1 MWSFSCVYKKVHA
14 TILSLTCFNLISA
27 LFFLQRFPSLTP
39 EIMNRCSRGVVAFC
53 RRNHSPLRQ
62 RRMESDADLVAATTT
77 AGGTILCCRKENQ
90 YLTRTSLSLR
100 QLQAEPFSAA
110 AKIRIGRGSRCCH
123 ASCRRAI
130 LLCCY
135 ENWKRTR
142 KTVETTNSAG
152 ETLHRFSSLGLK
164 SRITARWMAFQ
175 GKSLHRFSSLGLKSR
190 IDARKRA

>member
-1 MWSFSCVYKKVHA
+1 MQLWLCDDGLQAGRS
-14 TILSLTCFNLISA
+14 SL
-27 LFFLQRFPSLTP
+27 LQRRL
-39 EIMNRCSRGVVAFC
+39 
-53 RRNHSPLRQ
+53 
-62 RRMESDADLVAATTT
+62 ESDAEVVVA
-77 AGGTILCCRKENQ
+77 
-90 YLTRTSLSLR
+90 R
-100 QLQAEPFSAA
+100 QLQAGRSSLPQRRLESDAELVVATPAAGWPFFFAA
-110 AKIRIGRGSRCCH
+110 AKIRIGCGRRCRY

-175 GKSLHRFSSLGLKSR
+175 SKTLH
-190 IDARKRA
+190 